1 MTKRNAAKYDTSV
14 RIDLCLADARALQIV
29 LDLASD
35 QFVGGY
41 ALLIRD
47 HLDELRETLTRK
59 LRRR

>member
-1 MTKRNAAKYDTSV
+1 MAKHNATKYDASV

-29 LDLASD
+29 LDLAAD
-35 QFVGGY
+35 HFVGGY

-47 HLDELRETLTRK
+47 HLDELRATLTRK